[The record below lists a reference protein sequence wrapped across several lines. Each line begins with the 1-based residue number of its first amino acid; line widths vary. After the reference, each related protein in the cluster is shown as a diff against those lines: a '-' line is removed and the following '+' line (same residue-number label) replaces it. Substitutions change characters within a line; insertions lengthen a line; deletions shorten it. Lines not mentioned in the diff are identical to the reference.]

1 MKKITIIL
9 CCLLVSTFMYSQKPR
24 ARDLGIPF
32 VGITGT
38 FNAITDVKGVE
49 VGYSTIIE
57 GQGKNIIGKGPI
69 RTGVTAIFP
78 RGKAKK
84 FSPVYANWYSLNG
97 NGEMT
102 GTTWVTESGF
112 LETPIMITNTNSV
125 GAVRQSVLKWFVDTD
140 WYSGSNWW
148 YTYPVVAE
156 TYDGFLNDIY
166 GFHVK
171 EKHVLEAI
179 KDTKSGKI
187 AEGNVGGGT
196 GMMCLGFKGGTGT
209 SSRVIQ
215 VGDSIYT
222 VGVLVQ
228 SNFGS
233 KKNLTIAG
241 VPVGMELMK
250 VKSEVLKGAPQSNR
264 KEGDGSII
272 VIVATDAPLLP
283 HQLKRIAQRIPLG
296 IGNVGGRGTN
306 GSGDIFMA
314 FSTANEKAFSRSK
327 STSVISLANDMIN
340 PLFEAT
346 VQGVEEA
353 IINAMVAAETM
364 EGINGNISYRL
375 PHDAT
380 IEVLKKFNRYQP
392 KVKIDAALL
401 EKYIGKYELAPKFHL
416 TIFKEED
423 KIFAQLTNRN
433 KVRLTAVNK
442 HTFDVFDYGIRIVF
456 NLDKNQRI
464 SELTLV
470 SNGERKVKK
479 IE

>member
-1 MKKITIIL
+1 MKKFIL
-9 CCLLVSTFMYSQKPR
+9 TLLILSSFQLVLTQNPR

-32 VGITGT
+32 VGNTGK
-38 FNAITDVKGVE
+38 FNAITDVQGVE
-49 VGYSTIIE
+49 VGYSTIIK
-57 GQGKNIIGKGPI
+57 GKGKNILGEGPI

-78 RGKAKK
+78 RGKTKK

-125 GAVRQSVLKWFVDTD
+125 GEVRQAVLKWFVDTD
-140 WYSGSNWW
+140 WYRGEKWW

-171 EKHVLEAI
+171 EEHVLEAI
-179 KDTKSGKI
+179 ENTSSGKI

-209 SSRVIQ
+209 SSRVVHIN
-215 VGDSIYT
+215 DSTYT

-228 SNFGS
+228 SNFGA

-241 VPVGMELMK
+241 VPVGMELMH
-250 VKSEVLKGAPQSNR
+250 VKSEEYKGAPMSNR

-296 IGNVGGRGTN
+296 IGNVGGRGSN
-306 GSGDIFMA
+306 GSGDIFLA
-314 FSTANEKAFSRSK
+314 FSTANEGAFSRSENTTVENV
-327 STSVISLANDMIN
+327 SNDMIS

-346 VQGVEEA
+346 VQAVEEA

-364 EGINGNISYRL
+364 EGIHGNTSYRL
-375 PHDAT
+375 PHDET
-380 IEVLKKFNRYQP
+380 IEVMKKYNRYQP
-392 KVKIDAALL
+392 KVILKNEEL
-401 EKYIGKYELAPKFHL
+401 ETYAGKYEFRPEAYATISQEGGKLFIQFPKTHKAEMSPINNHTFEVFDFGVRISFNKNTTEL
-416 TIFKEED
+416 TIM
-423 KIFAQLTNRN
+423 A
-433 KVRLTAVNK
+433 
-442 HTFDVFDYGIRIVF
+442 
-456 NLDKNQRI
+456 
-464 SELTLV
+464 
-470 SNGERKVKK
+470 NGETKAKKV
-479 IE
+479 E